1 MQSMVVSKIELIK
14 KKIKFDEVE
23 EEFDE
28 FCIEIFEGFEIIR
41 N

>member
-14 KKIKFDEVE
+14 KKIKFEKVE

-28 FCIEIFEGFEIIR
+28 FYIEIFEGFEIIR